1 MPILWPC
8 VIATV
13 LVTYKPAA
21 FLTSRLTQK
30 GDSFHAVITL
40 NIMCTVFLMSII
52 LTIVGTWVGNREI
65 TMEPLVNF
73 FYKWPCN
80 FAISLA
86 VEILIAQPI
95 ARRVMLGLHKY
106 RDARR
111 EVVASNCAGNN
122 LKKQP
127 RPQFVTLDS
136 SDNCRSLMVFFYFK
150 FVLKNSFSF
159 SKGIFSRLS

>member
-1 MPILWPC
+1 MDF
-8 VIATV
+8 
-13 LVTYKPAA
+13 YMKP
-21 FLTSRLTQK
+21 RLTQK

-73 FYKWPCN
+73 FYKWPRN

-111 EVVASNCAGNN
+111 EVAVSN
-122 LKKQP
+122 
-127 RPQFVTLDS
+127 
-136 SDNCRSLMVFFYFK
+136 
-150 FVLKNSFSF
+150 
-159 SKGIFSRLS
+159 